1 MRLDSKD
8 EQILHIYF
16 VAKKKKKTCFFLL
29 YIYDFYF
36 GILIYKWIK

>member
-1 MRLDSKD
+1 MRLETKD

-16 VAKKKKKTCFFLL
+16 VAKKKKKPVFLL

-36 GILIYKWIK
+36 GILIYK